1 MGGLLHSRSWL
12 PISAVLLLSL
22 LTLAAVFALQ
32 YGAGI
37 APCSL
42 CLYQRWPYYAALLLG
57 AAALLAVRLDAVLPW
72 ARIAMA
78 LTGVGFLLGAG
89 LAVYHLGIE
98 QHWWSGPGTC
108 TGAAAGLGAASIA
121 ELRAAL
127 EAAPVVRCDVVAWS
141 LFGISLTG
149 YNILGSLAL
158 AGLSFTA
165 AAAAGERSGR
175 VHVS

>member
-1 MGGLLHSRSWL
+1 MGALLHSRPWL

-22 LTLAAVFALQ
+22 LALAAVFALQ
-32 YGAGI
+32 YGAGL

-42 CLYQRWPYYAALLLG
+42 CLYQRWPYYAALFLG
-57 AAALLAVRLDAVLPW
+57 TAALLALGLGAVLLWVRL
-72 ARIAMA
+72 AMA
-78 LTGVGFLLGAG
+78 LAGLGFLLGAG
-89 LAVYHLGIE
+89 VAVYHLGIE

-108 TGAAAGLGAASIA
+108 TGTAAGLGAASIA

-141 LFGISLTG
+141 LFGVSLAG
-149 YNILGSLAL
+149 YNVLATLAL
-158 AGLSFTA
+158 AGLSFIA

-175 VHVS
+175 VHAS